1 MPKVLVSDKL
11 SEESVK
17 IFKDKNIDVD
27 YLPDIGK
34 DKEKLAEIIKSY
46 DGLAIRSATKV
57 TDKILNNA
65 KNLKVIGRAGI
76 GVDNVDIE
84 TATTNGVIVMNTP
97 FLTEERAESMAIEKV
112 ELKELFSRSDFITI
126 HTPLTEQTKNII
138 NTESIKQ
145 MKSSVR
151 IINCARGGL
160 VDEDALLEALNN
172 GKIAGAA
179 IDVYQEEPAKDNP
192 LFGYEK
198 IICTPH
204 LGASTS
210 EAQEK
215 VAVQIAEQMSDF
227 LLTGAITNAI
237 NFPSV
242 STEEATSMEPYLV
255 LAKNLGSFA
264 GQITESALKS
274 AKIEYVGSIADM
286 NVESL
291 TSTIISG
298 LLKPLLE
305 DINMVNSLS
314 IAKQRGI
321 KIEQIKKES
330 SGIYGSYI
338 RLIVES
344 ERQERSV
351 AGAVFSDGSARIIQ
365 IKGIDMEAKFAKHM
379 IYITNN
385 DTPGLVGKIGH
396 CLGSQGVNIANFN
409 LGRDKI
415 GGNVIELIEVG
426 SPVDDSVLDK
436 LTQIE
441 DIVQVKKLNF

>member
-57 TDKILNNA
+57 TDKILSNA

-97 FLTEERAESMAIEKV
+97 FGNSVTTAEHAITLMMSLARQIPQADTSTKNSLWEKSKFMGVEITGKTLGVIGCGNIGTIVIDRAKGLKMKVIGYDPYLTEERADSMVIEKV
-112 ELKELFSRSDFITI
+112 ELKELFARSDFITI

-138 NTESIKQ
+138 NADSIKQ

-160 VDEDALLEALNN
+160 VDEEALLEALKN

-179 IDVYQEEPAKDNP
+179 IDVYQEEPAKHNP
-192 LFGYEK
+192 LFENEK

-204 LGASTS
+204 LGASTA

-242 STEEATSMEPYLV
+242 STEEATSMEPYLI
-255 LAKNLGSFA
+255 F
-264 GQITESALKS
+264 
-274 AKIEYVGSIADM
+274 
-286 NVESL
+286 
-291 TSTIISG
+291 
-298 LLKPLLE
+298 
-305 DINMVNSLS
+305 
-314 IAKQRGI
+314 
-321 KIEQIKKES
+321 
-330 SGIYGSYI
+330 
-338 RLIVES
+338 
-344 ERQERSV
+344 
-351 AGAVFSDGSARIIQ
+351 
-365 IKGIDMEAKFAKHM
+365 
-379 IYITNN
+379 N
-385 DTPGLVGKIGH
+385 DYNH
-396 CLGSQGVNIANFN
+396 S
-409 LGRDKI
+409 
-415 GGNVIELIEVG
+415 
-426 SPVDDSVLDK
+426 
-436 LTQIE
+436 
-441 DIVQVKKLNF
+441 